1 MTMNSFPV
9 YPDDHLVRLR
19 LLQRYMSA
27 GIMSLVIS
35 KGGFIV
41 SLLLLATSGPFIVGG
56 RFFFWER
63 HQLYGCQVDY
73 PTSIT
78 SHICSSDWQQHACG
92 SVDSSTMTCLV
103 SGTIALFVAV
113 AYPYALLAIKGNR
126 ALPTVCGLP
135 LDGSLCSGHSS
146 RISIPR
152 HRFLLGLGQY
162 SAHPFADDPVIAP
175 RSHL

>member
-1 MTMNSFPV
+1 MNSFPV
-9 YPDDHLVRLR
+9 YLDDRLVRLR

-27 GIMSLVIS
+27 GIMFLVIS
-35 KGGFIV
+35 KEGFIV
-41 SLLLLATSGPFIVGG
+41 SLLLLATGGAFIMVG

-63 HQLYGCQVDY
+63 HKLCGCRVDY

-78 SHICSSDWQQHACG
+78 SRMCSTDWQRHARG

-103 SGTIALFVAV
+103 SGTIALCVAV
-113 AYPYALLAIKGNR
+113 AYPYALLAIKGNC

-135 LDGSLCSGHSS
+135 LDGSLCSGHSL
-146 RISIPR
+146 RISFPH
-152 HRFLLGLGQY
+152 HRCLLGLGQY
-162 SAHPFADDPVIAP
+162 SAHPFADDAGIAP